1 MILRLIHFFH
11 FYQHCNHLGSP
22 QQSLCGIF
30 AIISQCNHD
39 DYNKLFCYDYFRLQ
53 SCCSFMGLT
62 HIYLYLHPPCVHIF
76 SSCRNRNDNLMT
88 RQAGLSSRS
97 PGEHLTAFLY
107 YLVIVCI
114 SVFDTTTEICSI
126 HFNLMIICP
135 LKLLKLGK
143 CQTLLLVGIFIHR
156 FFVWW

>member
-30 AIISQCNHD
+30 AIISQCNH
-39 DYNKLFCYDYFRLQ
+39 NNLFCYDYFRLQ

-156 FFVWW
+156 FFV

>member
-1 MILRLIHFFH
+1 MILRLIHFSH

-39 DYNKLFCYDYFRLQ
+39 DYNNLFCCDYFRLQ

-62 HIYLYLHPPCVHIF
+62 HIYLYLHPPCVHLF

-156 FFVWW
+156 FFV